1 MDGCHGAIDALA
13 SSAVVSEAVQT
24 EAPSLVGGGG
34 SRVIGLVAAVVTPT
48 TLITA
53 LAYYFGYRRERAFAG
68 FFGIDVSALNFT
80 TTDYVLRSVDAL
92 FVPAVVV
99 LLVAFGFFFL
109 HALVGDLSGRFDLV
123 PLAAVAGLCAL
134 ILGIALLAGEP
145 LVNNHGYLQALGPA
159 AGVSLLL
166 YALAR
171 KRSVSREALSAA
183 VFVGIGV
190 VLVSLFWAT
199 SEYADS
205 RGRSEAKRL
214 ARDILVNPSVTI
226 FSKESLNI
234 SPLAPGSGVQQPVQP
249 GGGCAEIIVS
259 KLHGG
264 AYSRRYD
271 GFTLLVRSGDK
282 YFVTPTPTDKQ
293 TAWDPVNDAVFI
305 IPDDNDVRIQLT
317 RGADYAPAVES
328 TAKGQLGFTC

>member
-1 MDGCHGAIDALA
+1 MSDVAETETQSA
-13 SSAVVSEAVQT
+13 S
-24 EAPSLVGGGG
+24 GGG
-34 SRVIGLVAAVVTPT
+34 SRVISLVAAVVAPT

-99 LLVAFGFFFL
+99 LLVAFGAFFL
-109 HALVGDLSGRFDLV
+109 HAVAGDLSSRFD
-123 PLAAVAGLCAL
+123 PAPIAAVLGLCAL

-145 LVNNHGYLQALGPA
+145 LASSYGYLQALGPA
-159 AGVSLLL
+159 VGVSLLL

-171 KRSVSREALSAA
+171 KRSVSRQALSAA
-183 VFVGIGV
+183 VFVGVGV
-190 VLVSLFWAT
+190 ILVSLFWAT

-205 RGRSEAKRL
+205 RGRSQAKRL
-214 ARDILVNPSVTI
+214 ARDILVDPSVTI

-234 SPLAPGSGVQQPVQP
+234 DPLAQGGGVVQPVQS
-249 GGGCAEIIVS
+249 GAGCGEITVQ
-259 KLHGG
+259 KLTGG

-271 GFTLLVRSGDK
+271 GFTLLIRSGDK
-282 YFVTPTPTDKQ
+282 YFLTPTPTDKQ
-293 TAWDPVNDAVFI
+293 TAWDPVNDSIFI
-305 IPDDNDVRIQLT
+305 IPDDDNVRIQLT
-317 RGADYAPAVES
+317 RGADYAAPVEA
-328 TAKGQLGFTC
+328 TAAGQLGFTC

>member
-1 MDGCHGAIDALA
+1 MP
-13 SSAVVSEAVQT
+13 EAVET
-24 EAPSLVGGGG
+24 ETSSPVSGGGG
-34 SRVIGLVAAVVTPT
+34 RVIGLVAAVVAPT

-99 LLVAFGFFFL
+99 LLVAFGAVFL
-109 HALVGDLSGRFDLV
+109 HALAADLSGRVDLA
-123 PLAAVAGLCAL
+123 PIAAVAGLCAL
-134 ILGIALLAGEP
+134 IVGIALLAGEP
-145 LVNNHGYLQALGPA
+145 LASSYGYLQALGPA
-159 AGVSLLL
+159 VGVSLLL

-171 KRSVSREALSAA
+171 RRSVGRQALSAA
-183 VFVGIGV
+183 VFVGVGV
-190 VLVSLFWAT
+190 LLVSLFWAT

-214 ARDILVNPSVTI
+214 ARDILVDPSVTI
-226 FSKESLNI
+226 FSKEPLNI
-234 SPLAPGSGVQQPVQP
+234 DPLAVGGGVQQSVQH
-249 GGGCAEIIVS
+249 GGGCAEIIVT

-271 GFTLLVRSGDK
+271 GFTLLIRSGDK

-293 TAWDPVNDAVFI
+293 TAWNSVDDAVFI
-305 IPDDNDVRIQLT
+305 IPDDNGVRIQLT
-317 RGADYAPAVES
+317 RGADYAPTVES

>member
-1 MDGCHGAIDALA
+1 MPE
-13 SSAVVSEAVQT
+13 SVEA
-24 EAPSLVGGGG
+24 EAPALVSAGG

-68 FFGIDVSALNFT
+68 FYGIDISALNFT

-109 HALVGDLSGRFDLV
+109 HALAGDLSSRFDLA

-134 ILGIALLAGEP
+134 ILGIALLAGDP
-145 LVNNHGYLQALGPA
+145 LVNSHGYLQALGPA
-159 AGVSLLL
+159 VGVSLLL

-171 KRSVSREALSAA
+171 KCSVSRQALGAA
-183 VFVGIGV
+183 VFVGVGV

-226 FSKESLNI
+226 FSKEPLNI
-234 SPLAPGSGVQQPVQP
+234 DPLAPGGGVQQPVQH
-249 GGGCAEIIVS
+249 GGGCAEIVVD
-259 KLHGG
+259 KLKGG
-264 AYSRRYD
+264 TYTRRYD

-282 YFVTPTPTDKQ
+282 YFVTPTPTDNH
-293 TAWDPVNDAVFI
+293 TAWDPADDAVFI

-328 TAKGQLGFTC
+328 TAKGQLAFTC